1 MMKKIIIYIPVFL
14 FCSLSIFAQKKR
26 ESREKIRTLKIA
38 YVTEKLNLTEN
49 EAQKFWPIYNTYN
62 KEQYTLRG
70 SYRVSLKKEI
80 EKNETL
86 DNVSEEDSK
95 KLIALK
101 LSIDMKLYELQK
113 DFVKKI
119 KDVISYKKIIK
130 LQIAEIEF
138 GRNLMRKY
146 KQKRP
151 NSKN

>member
-1 MMKKIIIYIPVFL
+1 MMKKIIIYIPIFL
-14 FCSLSIFAQKKR
+14 FCTLSIFAQKKR

-62 KEQYTLRG
+62 QEQFTLRG
-70 SYRVSLKKEI
+70 SYRFSLKKAI
-80 EKNETL
+80 DKNETL

-95 KLIALK
+95 TLIALK
-101 LSIDMKLYELQK
+101 LSTDIKLYELQK

-119 KDVISYKKIIK
+119 KEVISYKKIIK

>member
-151 NSKN
+151 NSKY

>member
-1 MMKKIIIYIPVFL
+1 MMKKIIIYIPIFL
-14 FCSLSIFAQKKR
+14 FCTLSIFAQKKR

-62 KEQYTLRG
+62 KEEYTLRS
-70 SYRVSLKKEI
+70 SYRFSLKKAI

-101 LSIDMKLYELQK
+101 LSTDMKLYELEK

-119 KDVISYKKIIK
+119 KEIISYKKIIK

>member
-1 MMKKIIIYIPVFL
+1 MMKKIIIYIPIFL
-14 FCSLSIFAQKKR
+14 FCTLSIFAQKKR

-62 KEQYTLRG
+62 KEEYTLR
-70 SYRVSLKKEI
+70 SYYSFSLKKAI

-101 LSIDMKLYELQK
+101 LSTDMKLYELEK

-119 KDVISYKKIIK
+119 KEIISYKKIIK